1 MKKAVSMYVLLVVF
15 MFAVSSLGYTQVTVS
30 AHTHDK
36 MIKHTEIESNEIA
49 RMEKLL
55 SLLNQLV
62 MLMNTL
68 KVQQSYSQTIVE
80 PNHENASSEMNTH
93 HTEHNSVSSD
103 AQSAT
108 STSEVTHMEPKLVIE
123 LETHANGTHAHVRY
137 VDKPEVMFFV
147 SANINDEAGIIA
159 GIVAKTGLSVDEV
172 QTALKYMH

>member
-1 MKKAVSMYVLLVVF
+1 MKKTVLMYTLLVVF
-15 MFAVSSLGYTQVTVS
+15 MFTISSLGFTQVTVS
-30 AHTHDK
+30 AHTHDEV
-36 MIKHTEIESNEIA
+36 INHTETESNEIA

-62 MLMNTL
+62 MLLGTL

-80 PNHENASSEMNTH
+80 PAHENASSEMNIH
-93 HTEHNSVSSD
+93 HTEHHGAPSD
-103 AQSAT
+103 VESAT
-108 STSEVTHMEPKLVIE
+108 STVEVIHVEPKLVIE

-172 QTALKYMH
+172 RNALKYM

>member
-1 MKKAVSMYVLLVVF
+1 MEKTVSMYVLLVVF
-15 MFAVSSLGYTQVTVS
+15 MFAILPLVFTQVKVS
-30 AHTHDK
+30 AHTHDEV
-36 MIKHTEIESNEIA
+36 INYTEIESNEIA

-62 MLMNTL
+62 RLMNTL

-80 PNHENASSEMNTH
+80 PAHMNASSEMNIH
-93 HTEHNSVSSD
+93 HTEHQSVSSD

-108 STSEVTHMEPKLVIE
+108 STAEVIHVEPKLVIE

-147 SANINDEAGIIA
+147 SANIHDEAGIVA
-159 GIVAKTGLSVDEV
+159 GIVAKTGLSAEEV